1 MITLR
6 KRLVNQVSRR
16 ECSEW
21 GRDSIPLS
29 LIQAVQR
36 EETWGPGGEGLAV
49 MWTLIAVLLSGII
62 LKPELYKGDRRACM
76 PTMRGAPHLHHS
88 PSGLCPACGLCKL
101 APPTLA
107 PSIFPT
113 GPGLSPDPSQALL
126 QSLQGV
132 YEERWVREGRV

>member
-76 PTMRGAPHLHHS
+76 PTMRGAPHLLHS
-88 PSGLCPACGLCKL
+88 PSGLCPVGCANLLHPPWPPASSPQGLACHLTHL
-101 APPTLA
+101 R
-107 PSIFPT
+107 PSSRAYKESMRNA
-113 GPGLSPDPSQALL
+113 G
-126 QSLQGV
+126 
-132 YEERWVREGRV
+132 